1 MVNQARKEAHA
12 NVTDEEKGLPG
23 PGKDADVEIAQSWS
37 LKKFASLGVE
47 TGGIVPIP
55 VSERT
60 NTRVHGI
67 FTLWLTMSVNLLPIV
82 TGMTGPLGYGLGLRD
97 CSLII
102 LFFSILCTIP
112 VGYLA
117 TLGPKTGM
125 RQMIQARFSFG
136 YYLVSVPVILNLA
149 TLTGFCVIDSVIG
162 GQSLSAVT
170 HGHLT
175 PDVGIVVIAILAML
189 VCFCGFKILHRYE
202 RFAWIPA
209 LIAIVIATGTGGKH
223 LSNQAAF
230 ETPEAS
236 TILSFSALI
245 AGFLIPW
252 AALAG
257 DFAVYMVPEA
267 SSTKVFAYTYG
278 GLFLPTVPLMVLG
291 AAIGGA
297 CPNVPSWQAGYEST
311 SVGGVLAA
319 MLEPAGGFGKFVVVL
334 LAFSLLGNIAATMYS
349 ITLNFQLLLPWMVRV
364 PRFLFAIVITA
375 IVIPVAIRAA
385 TSFFDNLENFIGVIG
400 YWASAFVAVVVIEH
414 AWFRKSD
421 CSAYDHEKWDKSN
434 MLPSGLAALGASL
447 LSFALVVPSMA
458 QVWYTGPIAKTTGD
472 IGFELAFVVTGL
484 LYVPLRYL
492 EIRIQKRV

>member
-117 TLGPKTGM
+117 TLGPKT
-125 RQMIQARFSFG
+125 A

-162 GQSLSAVT
+162 GQSLSAIT

-434 MLPSGLAALGASL
+434 MLPSGLAALGASV

-472 IGFELAFVVTGL
+472 IGFESAFVVTGL

>member
-1 MVNQARKEAHA
+1 MSNPAYKEPNA
-12 NVTDEEKGLPG
+12 NVLDEEKGLPG
-23 PGKDADVEIAQSWS
+23 SGKDADVEVAQSWS

-55 VSERT
+55 VTDRT
-60 NTRVHGI
+60 NTRIHGI

-97 CSLII
+97 SSLII
-102 LFFSILCTIP
+102 LFFSILCTVP
-112 VGYLA
+112 VAYLA

-149 TLTGFCVIDSVIG
+149 TLTGFCVIDSVVG
-162 GQSLSAVT
+162 GESLSAIT

-209 LIAIVIATGTGGKH
+209 LVAIVIATGTGGKH
-223 LSNQAAF
+223 LSNQAVYPA
-230 ETPEAS
+230 PEAS
-236 TILSFSALI
+236 TVLSFAALI

-267 SSTKVFAYTYG
+267 SSAKVFAYTYG
-278 GLFLPTVPLMVLG
+278 GLFLPTVPLLVLG

-297 CPNVPSWQAGYEST
+297 CPNVPSWQAGYDST

-334 LAFSLLGNIAATMYS
+334 LA
-349 ITLNFQLLLPWMVRV
+349 
-364 PRFLFAIVITA
+364 
-375 IVIPVAIRAA
+375 
-385 TSFFDNLENFIGVIG
+385 
-400 YWASAFVAVVVIEH
+400 
-414 AWFRKSD
+414 
-421 CSAYDHEKWDKSN
+421 
-434 MLPSGLAALGASL
+434 
-447 LSFALVVPSMA
+447 
-458 QVWYTGPIAKTTGD
+458 
-472 IGFELAFVVTGL
+472 
-484 LYVPLRYL
+484 
-492 EIRIQKRV
+492 